1 MRVLVKLILV
11 AVLLAYSST
20 AARAQGGATSSVS
33 GTVVD
38 SAGAVIPG
46 ASIEVTNTATGVALA
61 AVSNESGV
69 FSVPAVNPGEYRV
82 SVTLSGFRTYVVSG
96 LTVSPGAPASIRA
109 VLDIGGV
116 TETIEVTG
124 GAATLINTQTPTVA
138 ATLMGDEINKMPMPS
153 RNLVNAVAFLPG
165 VNTTGIVRDS
175 SFNGLPDSFVAINLD
190 GVNNNEN
197 LNKSSE
203 GLFATISPRQDAV
216 EAVTVTTAAAGADVG
231 GHGAV
236 QINFVTRAGSNRFD
250 GSAYEY
256 HRDPSLNSN
265 YWFNRNAGLPKNDVT
280 LNQYGFR
287 QGGPL
292 IIPQVYDGRGKAF
305 FFVNYEELRFPS
317 DATRTRVVYNPLTQ
331 AGVMQYNITSG
342 STTTVRQVN
351 MLALAAANG
360 FSAALDPVVTRT
372 LGSIRAATAG
382 TGLVTQ
388 QTDPNLMNFTWQSAA
403 VALDRQPVVRLDY
416 NLSSNHRLTGTFNE
430 QIVHPR
436 SGPLEQRRRALSG
449 RPQPPD
455 LLGAPTDVLD
465 RAALDD
471 RPEPGQRA
479 ARRGP
484 VVPVVFRPARDVR
497 PADVPGYGGVFIDAR
512 RRHHGLDHDQRAVV
526 PQRLELPVRR
536 HPQLAAGNAQ
546 RQHGRRALL
555 RQHHADQPADRAVDR
570 LRCSG
575 GGPGQRGL
583 HDGELSRGIVRPA
596 RYRAS
601 DLRDPDRAGQ
611 LGRRAAGGEPGY
623 RTVRST

>member
-1 MRVLVKLILV
+1 M
-11 AVLLAYSST
+11 
-20 AARAQGGATSSVS
+20 
-33 GTVVD
+33 
-38 SAGAVIPG
+38 
-46 ASIEVTNTATGVALA
+46 
-61 AVSNESGV
+61 
-69 FSVPAVNPGEYRV
+69 
-82 SVTLSGFRTYVVSG
+82 
-96 LTVSPGAPASIRA
+96 
-109 VLDIGGV
+109 
-116 TETIEVTG
+116 
-124 GAATLINTQTPTVA
+124 
-138 ATLMGDEINKMPMPS
+138 
-153 RNLVNAVAFLPG
+153 
-165 VNTTGIVRDS
+165 NTTGIVRDS

-342 STTTVRQVN
+342 SATTVRQVN

-430 QIVHPR
+430 QIVTRDPDLSNNGDVRFPGGHNLQIYSAHRPMFSTALR
-436 SGPLEQRRRALSG
+436 STIGRNLVNELRGGARWSPSYFGLPETSGPQTFQDTAGYSLTLGGGITGWTTTNAPSFRNAWNYQFDDTLSWQRGTHSVSMGGELYFGNITLINQQTVPSIGFGVAAADPVSAVFTTANFPGASSAQLDTARAIFATLTGRVSSVGGQLAVNPDTGLVRVPDAAEAKGRAQRVLGIRPGRVAGDADGDAQRRRALAGAAPLVAQERHPVSGDVRRRVRHLGHRRGWPVPFLRAWRVG
-449 RPQPPD
+449 RP
-455 LLGAPTDVLD
+455 
-465 RAALDD
+465 
-471 RPEPGQRA
+471 
-479 ARRGP
+479 GP
-484 VVPVVFRPARDVR
+484 VV
-497 PADVPGYGGVFIDAR
+497 
-512 RRHHGLDHDQRAVV
+512 
-526 PQRLELPVRR
+526 
-536 HPQLAAGNAQ
+536 
-546 RQHGRRALL
+546 
-555 RQHHADQPADRAVDR
+555 HADDEGIDR
-570 LRCSG
+570 LRDRLE
-575 GGPGQRGL
+575 QLRAERRRGL
-583 HDGELSRGIVRPA
+583 APQRP
-596 RYRAS
+596 
-601 DLRDPDRAGQ
+601 G
-611 LGRRAAGGEPGY
+611 RAAAPHS
-623 RTVRST
+623 R